1 MSIPKTNN
9 NIQTKEG
16 GKIPPSFSFE
26 KMQKRQELNDKI
38 THDDIARSHTLAW
51 IIIGGIALIVGFAF
65 LYISFKY
72 DAVGNKFFRPKSM
85 EFIVSCISLSF
96 GLFGVIYG
104 TVRTIL
110 LSLRIRKA
118 KRELE
123 AF

>member
-1 MSIPKTNN
+1 MFAQKPINTTK
-9 NIQTKEG
+9 KEG
-16 GKIPPSFSFE
+16 GVHLPSFSLE
-26 KMQKRQELNDKI
+26 EMQKRQELNDKI
-38 THDDIARSHTLAW
+38 TRDDVARSHTLAW

-72 DAVGNKFFRPKSM
+72 DSTGNKSFRPKSM
-85 EFIVSCISLSF
+85 EFIVSSISLSF

-118 KRELE
+118 KRELQV
-123 AF
+123 F

>member
-1 MSIPKTNN
+1 MSAQKPINTTK
-9 NIQTKEG
+9 KEG
-16 GKIPPSFSFE
+16 GVHLPSFSLE
-26 KMQKRQELNDKI
+26 EMQKRQELNDKI
-38 THDDIARSHTLAW
+38 THDDVARSHTLAW
-51 IIIGGIALIVGFAF
+51 IIIGGIALIVGLAF

-72 DAVGNKFFRPKSM
+72 DSTGNKSFRPKSM

-104 TVRTIL
+104 AVRTIL

-118 KRELE
+118 KRELQ

>member
-1 MSIPKTNN
+1 
-9 NIQTKEG
+9 
-16 GKIPPSFSFE
+16 
-26 KMQKRQELNDKI
+26 MQKRQELNDKI
-38 THDDIARSHTLAW
+38 THDDVARSHTLAW

-72 DAVGNKFFRPKSM
+72 DSTGNKSFRPKSM

-104 TVRTIL
+104 AVRTIL

>member
-1 MSIPKTNN
+1 MSAQKPISTTK
-9 NIQTKEG
+9 KEG
-16 GKIPPSFSFE
+16 GVHLPSFSLE
-26 KMQKRQELNDKI
+26 EMQKRQELNDKI
-38 THDDIARSHTLAW
+38 THDDVARSHALAW

-72 DAVGNKFFRPKSM
+72 DSTGNKAFRPKSM

-104 TVRTIL
+104 AVRTIL

-118 KRELE
+118 KRELQ

>member
-1 MSIPKTNN
+1 MSAQKPIKT
-9 NIQTKEG
+9 TKKEG
-16 GKIPPSFSFE
+16 GVHLPSFSLE
-26 KMQKRQELNDKI
+26 EMQKRQELNDKI
-38 THDDIARSHTLAW
+38 THDDVARSHTLAW
-51 IIIGGIALIVGFAF
+51 IIIGGIALIVGLAF

-72 DAVGNKFFRPKSM
+72 DSTGNKAFRPKSM

-104 TVRTIL
+104 AVRTIL

-118 KRELE
+118 KRELQ

>member
-1 MSIPKTNN
+1 MSAQKPISTTK
-9 NIQTKEG
+9 KEG
-16 GKIPPSFSFE
+16 GVHLPSFSLE
-26 KMQKRQELNDKI
+26 EMQKRQELNDKI
-38 THDDIARSHTLAW
+38 THDGVARSHTLAW

-72 DAVGNKFFRPKSM
+72 DSTGNKSFRPKSM

-104 TVRTIL
+104 AVRTIL

>member
-1 MSIPKTNN
+1 MSAQKPIKTNR
-9 NIQTKEG
+9 KEG
-16 GKIPPSFSFE
+16 GVHLPSFSLE
-26 KMQKRQELNDKI
+26 EMQKRQELNDKI
-38 THDDIARSHTLAW
+38 THDDVARSHTLAW
-51 IIIGGIALIVGFAF
+51 IIIGGTALIVGLAF

-72 DAVGNKFFRPKSM
+72 DSTGNKSFRPKSM

-104 TVRTIL
+104 AIRTIL

-118 KRELE
+118 KRELQ

>member
-1 MSIPKTNN
+1 MSAQKPISTTK
-9 NIQTKEG
+9 KEG
-16 GKIPPSFSFE
+16 GVHLPSFSLE

-38 THDDIARSHTLAW
+38 THDDVARSHTLAW

-72 DAVGNKFFRPKSM
+72 DSTGNKSFRPKSM

-118 KRELE
+118 KRELQ

>member
-1 MSIPKTNN
+1 MSAQKPISTTK
-9 NIQTKEG
+9 KEG
-16 GKIPPSFSFE
+16 GVHLPSFSLKE
-26 KMQKRQELNDKI
+26 MQKRQELNDKI
-38 THDDIARSHTLAW
+38 THDDVARSHTLAW

-72 DAVGNKFFRPKSM
+72 DSTGNKSFRPKSM

-96 GLFGVIYG
+96 GFFGVIYG
-104 TVRTIL
+104 AVRTIL
-110 LSLRIRKA
+110 LSLQIRKA

>member
-1 MSIPKTNN
+1 MSAQKPINTTK
-9 NIQTKEG
+9 KEG
-16 GKIPPSFSFE
+16 GVHLPSFSLE
-26 KMQKRQELNDKI
+26 EMQKRQKLNDKI
-38 THDDIARSHTLAW
+38 THDDVARSHTLAW

-72 DAVGNKFFRPKSM
+72 DSTGNKSFRPKSM

-104 TVRTIL
+104 TIRTIL

-118 KRELE
+118 KRELQ

>member
-1 MSIPKTNN
+1 MSAQKPINTTK
-9 NIQTKEG
+9 KEG
-16 GKIPPSFSFE
+16 GVHLPSFSLE
-26 KMQKRQELNDKI
+26 EMQKRQELNDKI
-38 THDDIARSHTLAW
+38 THDDVARSHTLAW

-72 DAVGNKFFRPKSM
+72 DSTGNKAFRPKSM
-85 EFIVSCISLSF
+85 EFIVSCICLSF

-104 TVRTIL
+104 AVRTIL

-118 KRELE
+118 KRELQ

>member
-1 MSIPKTNN
+1 MSAQKPIKTAK
-9 NIQTKEG
+9 KEG
-16 GKIPPSFSFE
+16 GVHLPSFSLE
-26 KMQKRQELNDKI
+26 EMQKRQELNDKI
-38 THDDIARSHTLAW
+38 AHDDVARSHTLAW
-51 IIIGGIALIVGFAF
+51 IIIGGIALIVGLAF

-72 DAVGNKFFRPKSM
+72 DSTGNKSFRPKSM

-104 TVRTIL
+104 AVRTIL

-118 KRELE
+118 KRELQ

>member
-1 MSIPKTNN
+1 MSAQKQGNT
-9 NIQTKEG
+9 TKKEG
-16 GKIPPSFSFE
+16 GVTLPSFSFE
-26 KMQKRQELNDKI
+26 EMQKRQEINDKI
-38 THDDIARSHTLAW
+38 AHDDVARSHTLAW

-104 TVRTIL
+104 AVRTLL

>member
-1 MSIPKTNN
+1 MSAQKPINTTK
-9 NIQTKEG
+9 KEG
-16 GKIPPSFSFE
+16 GVHLPSFSLE
-26 KMQKRQELNDKI
+26 EMQKRQELNDKI
-38 THDDIARSHTLAW
+38 THDDVARSHTLAW
-51 IIIGGIALIVGFAF
+51 IIIGGIALIVGLAF

-72 DAVGNKFFRPKSM
+72 DSTGNKAFRPKSM

-104 TVRTIL
+104 AVRTIL

-118 KRELE
+118 KRELQ

>member
-1 MSIPKTNN
+1 MSAQKPINTTK
-9 NIQTKEG
+9 KEG
-16 GKIPPSFSFE
+16 GVHLPSFSLE
-26 KMQKRQELNDKI
+26 EIQKRQELNDKI
-38 THDDIARSHTLAW
+38 THDDVARSHTLAW
-51 IIIGGIALIVGFAF
+51 IIIGGIAFIDGLAF

-72 DAVGNKFFRPKSM
+72 DSTGNKSFRPKSM

-104 TVRTIL
+104 AVRTIL

>member
-1 MSIPKTNN
+1 MSAQKPINTTK
-9 NIQTKEG
+9 KEG
-16 GKIPPSFSFE
+16 GVHLPSFSLE
-26 KMQKRQELNDKI
+26 EMQKRQELNDKI
-38 THDDIARSHTLAW
+38 THDDVARSHTLAW

-72 DAVGNKFFRPKSM
+72 DSTGNKAFRPKSM

-104 TVRTIL
+104 AVRTIL

-118 KRELE
+118 KRELQ

>member
-1 MSIPKTNN
+1 MSAQKPINTTK
-9 NIQTKEG
+9 KEG
-16 GKIPPSFSFE
+16 GVHLPSYSLE
-26 KMQKRQELNDKI
+26 EMQKRQELNDKI
-38 THDDIARSHTLAW
+38 THDDVARSHTLAW

-72 DAVGNKFFRPKSM
+72 DSTGNKAFRPKSM

-104 TVRTIL
+104 AVRTIL